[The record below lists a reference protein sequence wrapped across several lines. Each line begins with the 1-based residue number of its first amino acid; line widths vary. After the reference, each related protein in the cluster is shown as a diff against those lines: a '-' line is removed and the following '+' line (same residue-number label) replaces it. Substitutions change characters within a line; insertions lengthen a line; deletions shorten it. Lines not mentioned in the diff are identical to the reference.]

1 MMRTLQDRRSLAKT
15 IASPCSPYCNH
26 LLRQRMDL
34 GLCQTDLAQKVGMSL
49 SGYRKL
55 ERVRSP
61 RPDTRKAPARALR
74 IPLRELLTPAPS
86 LHGVRFRLLK
96 KVKSRSQILAD
107 VGRLLRDYAALE
119 HITGER

>member
-1 MMRTLQDRRSLAKT
+1 MQSLLQSPVAPTHGSGPLSDRLGSESRNV
-15 IASPCSPYCNH
+15 P
-26 LLRQRMDL
+26 QR
-34 GLCQTDLAQKVGMSL
+34 L
-49 SGYRKL
+49 SQAG
-55 ERVRSP
+55 ESQAEP